1 MTTLKWRAPEYEHH
15 HKSRIWFIIMWVVF
29 LLLIFRAFLNKG
41 FVEMVVWFL
50 CAFILTIYA
59 SREPKTITFEIDAK
73 GIRAGK
79 HFYSFNE
86 IDSFWIF
93 YDPPETKNVSF
104 ILKHHLTSHLH
115 IPLGETNP
123 IEVRDILI
131 NILPEVEQKESLA
144 ETVLK
149 ALRF

>member
-1 MTTLKWRAPEYEHH
+1 M
-15 HKSRIWFIIMWVVF
+15 
-29 LLLIFRAFLNKG
+29 
-41 FVEMVVWFL
+41 FVWLL
-50 CAFILTIYA
+50 CAVVLTIYGL
-59 SREPKTITFEIDAK
+59 REPKIINFEITTK
-73 GIRAGK
+73 GIKADK
-79 HFYSFNE
+79 HFYSFDD

-123 IEVRDILI
+123 IKVHEILI
-131 NILPEVEQKESLA
+131 DILPEVEQKENLA
-144 ETVLK
+144 EAVLK